1 LETNQLQ
8 LVGNQPDATSF
19 LGIKFTK
26 NIIML
31 RKDKKGFFVINSLE
45 QLTDWYKLTNETQQ
59 EKNKIKEEKIKE
71 KDAKKT
77 NGKLAK

>member
-1 LETNQLQ
+1 
-8 LVGNQPDATSF
+8 
-19 LGIKFTK
+19 
-26 NIIML
+26 ML